1 MLTLPSNIDNISEYF
16 SLPISYNKSSQ
27 KLETHIT
34 KDLELSACLDPT
46 ATSIYA
52 HMFKPSTCFG
62 EKLLEIMPNQY
73 TTDETFL
80 KDTQQLLK
88 TYDSKEDLSVN
99 DNKGNYSAEDF
110 KKVLTIYD
118 EIKND
123 REFREKYCY
132 LDWEQIAFLNKNS
145 VFMQLM
151 SVYNLSS
158 PVMSLFLPIVMLI
171 IPFIVIKFKGIELN
185 VEEYINILKQIISS
199 HAIGKVFT
207 QFNSVDLQQ
216 KIYLL
221 ISAAFYLFSI
231 YQNIL
236 TCRRFYKNM
245 EIIYN
250 YLRPL
255 LKYLNY
261 SAQQMR
267 DFISKYS
274 HLTSYAA
281 FLQNMQTHL
290 TQIEYM
296 QTTFGRIQRLDEPFC
311 VSLSTAKQIGEVMT
325 TFYDVHD
332 NRLNHNAFMY
342 SFGFHGYIDNIR
354 GLQSNILSKNIN
366 YCEFSVKRKDKKEK
380 SQDKNKKDK
389 DKNANNEDKK
399 EEKEKQATR
408 FKGAFYPAL
417 IGSDPIKNSYDLQKH
432 LIITGPNASGKTTIL
447 KTTLINLIMSQQ
459 FGCGCYDSAIV
470 NPYTHM
476 HCYLNVPDTMGRDSL
491 LQAEARR
498 CKEIID
504 SIDYHDKHD
513 RHFCVFDELYSGTN
527 PEEAIISAHVV
538 MDYLAKRKNV
548 STILTT
554 HYIKLCKQ
562 LNTNRNIR
570 NCHMKVKK
578 TEDNFEYSYLL
589 EKGISTVKGGV
600 KVLIDM
606 DYPIEILNNAKL
618 LQK

>member
-1 MLTLPSNIDNISEYF
+1 MQTIPSNIDKISEYF
-16 SLPISYNKSSQ
+16 SLPISYNKNSQ
-27 KLETHIT
+27 KLETHII
-34 KDLELSACLDPT
+34 KDLELSACLDPN

-80 KDTQQLLK
+80 KDTQKLLK
-88 TYDSKEDLSVN
+88 TYETKEI
-99 DNKGNYSAEDF
+99 KYSADDF
-110 KKVLTIYD
+110 KNVLTIYD

-132 LDWEQIAFLNKNS
+132 LDWEQIAFLNKNP

-267 DFISKYS
+267 DFITKYS
-274 HLTSYAA
+274 HLTSYSA
-281 FLQNMQTHL
+281 FLQNMQTQL

-296 QTTFGRIQRLDEPFC
+296 QTTFGRIQRLDEPFS

-325 TFYDVHD
+325 TFYDIHD

-354 GLQSNILSKNIN
+354 GLQSNILSNNIN
-366 YCEFSVKRKDKKEK
+366 YCEFSVKSKSKSKNKEEKEK
-380 SQDKNKKDK
+380 SKDNNAK
-389 DKNANNEDKK
+389 DNDKK
-399 EEKEKQATR
+399 EEKEKEKDKQVTR
-408 FKGAFYPAL
+408 FKGAYYPAL

-459 FGCGCYDSAIV
+459 FGCGCYSSATIQ
-470 NPYTHM
+470 PYTHM

-504 SIDYHDKHD
+504 SIDYHDKND

-527 PEEAIISAHVV
+527 PEEAIISARVV
-538 MDYLAKRKNV
+538 MNYLAKRKNV

-562 LNTNRNIR
+562 LNRNRNIR

-578 TEDNFEYSYLL
+578 MEDNFEYSYLL

-606 DYPIEILNNAKL
+606 DYPVEILNNAKL